1 MPIHRRAK
9 ESGQA
14 KPLGDEGEESASTV
28 ERSSAEPAGACYQAA
43 LKLLTYRARAEA
55 EMKQRLSRKGFA
67 EADIERTV
75 ERLKAAGL
83 IDDAAFA
90 KAWTENRAMG
100 SPRSAYVV
108 KRELRTKG
116 IDADTA
122 EEASSTIDDPE
133 AAYRAA
139 LPRLNRLAQLPG
151 DEARHKLAD
160 FLRRRGFG
168 WAVIE
173 RTISRLREEG
183 LSSDVDTT

>member
-1 MPIHRRAK
+1 MPFSRRAN
-9 ESGQA
+9 ESGRA
-14 KPLGDEGEESASTV
+14 RPLGDEVEESASSV
-28 ERSSAEPAGACYQAA
+28 ERSSAETAEACYQAA
-43 LKLLTYRARAEA
+43 LQLLGYRARAEA
-55 EMKQRLSRKGFA
+55 EMKQRLGRKGFA

-90 KAWTENRAMG
+90 KAWTQNRVLG

-122 EEASSTIDDPE
+122 ETATAEIDDPE

-139 LPRLNRLAQLPG
+139 LPRLARLRSLPAE
-151 DEARHKLAD
+151 EARRKLAD